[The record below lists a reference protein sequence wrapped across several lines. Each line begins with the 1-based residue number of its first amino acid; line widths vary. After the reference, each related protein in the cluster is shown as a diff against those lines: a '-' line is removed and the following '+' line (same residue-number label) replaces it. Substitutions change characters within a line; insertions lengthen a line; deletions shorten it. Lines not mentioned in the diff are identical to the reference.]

1 MESRQYKVNEVFNHV
16 KQIALSSKSQV
27 TVGRNPKAPS
37 INWDKQPEDYTG
49 FNDSNYG
56 TGIVCG
62 HISKIDKHLVVI
74 DLDKPKCS
82 EHVPIE
88 VLEDCMKSIISN
100 TYSVRTGSGG
110 LHIYL
115 LSDEK
120 PTAKQPRVNID
131 YQTNTG
137 SGRGKYV
144 VSDYIYNDKGEM
156 VPYKRV
162 DESPDTILSVRNTDE
177 ILNRLLIDLED
188 QGHSITPTTEYT
200 TQIANLI
207 GRNLRE
213 GTRNNLV
220 FSFSGYLRKNGFTHE
235 TTTQIV
241 RQAFRNDNEITER
254 LKVVDRAYRKDIN
267 DLEGWNGLK
276 DYLNG
281 KDLKELESLV
291 VGDELELKTTI
302 MRLLAKQKEPSNKL
316 LADYINSELTLYKDP
331 KVLKFYE
338 RREDG
343 TIIEI
348 DNIRIEEFIN
358 ESFGTDKISST
369 KCKMV
374 LKYVTKHI
382 KRDYDV
388 ILFNNGFLNTRT
400 RVFNSNKEEL
410 EEIPKLSLPF
420 NWNPSAQKGRI
431 GDLIDNILDNPN
443 YPNNKELWMR
453 AVGHAFMGG
462 NRIGKMVMVQGE
474 AGTGKSTLTTILKR
488 IFTGNF
494 SEIKTQTIVKNER
507 FTLHPLIG
515 KAINIDDD
523 IANGMLKGIGNLN
536 TVVTGDGLQVEVKG
550 ENNSIQAE
558 TEQIPKL
565 FANGNTL
572 PPIVGTGFE
581 RRLLLIHADNQIK
594 YEIKDEYL
602 QSDIISGNY
611 DKDGIE
617 WLIYT
622 TINLYLDKVNEP
634 ITNKEDER
642 KMIKEYEF
650 KAYPLKKGIES
661 LFEDSYGDDDYMSR
675 NDVYKYVK
683 EWCKEAYKNG
693 LISSEH
699 RSPSIKAITKAMD
712 SAGFN
717 SIRKQINGDRIY
729 VYECIRLKDNI
740 QARSNL
746 QDQDQTCLITEPCY

>member
-1 MESRQYKVNEVFNHV
+1 MEIKNYNVNNVFNYV
-16 KQIALSSKSQV
+16 KKIALSSKYQV
-27 TVGRNPKAPS
+27 NGGRNPKAPS
-37 INWDKQPEDYTG
+37 INWDKQPEDYSG
-49 FNDSNYG
+49 FKDSKYG

-62 HISKIDKHLVVI
+62 HIPQIDKHLVVI
-74 DLDKPKCS
+74 DFDIPKNR
-82 EHVPIE
+82 EDIPIE
-88 VLEDCMKSIISN
+88 VLEECMEFAIKE

-120 PTAKQPRVNID
+120 PKAKQPRLNLD

-137 SGRGKYV
+137 TGKGKYV
-144 VSDYIYNDKGEM
+144 VSNYIYNGKGEK
-156 VPYKRV
+156 VTYNKLE
-162 DESPDTILSVRNTDE
+162 ESPDTIFSVKNTDDL
-177 ILNRLLIDLED
+177 LNYLLGVLED
-188 QGHSITPTTEYT
+188 KGYPITPKTDYT
-200 TQIANLI
+200 TQIVSI
-207 GRNLRE
+207 VSKNLRE
-213 GTRNNLV
+213 GHRNDLA
-220 FSFSGYLRKNGFTHE
+220 FALSGYLRKNGFSHE
-235 TTTQIV
+235 ITTQII
-241 RQAFRNDNEITER
+241 RQAFRNDEELTER
-254 LKVVDRAYRKDIN
+254 LKLVDRAYKKDIK
-267 DLEGWNGLK
+267 DLKGWNGLK

-281 KDLKELESLV
+281 QDLEELKSLV
-291 VGDELELKTTI
+291 VGDELELKTHI
-302 MRLLAKQKEPSNKL
+302 MRFLAKQKEPSNKL
-316 LADYINSELTLYKDP
+316 LADYVNSELTLFKDP
-331 KVLKFYE
+331 KVLKYYE
-338 RREDG
+338 RLEDG

-382 KRDYDV
+382 KRNYDV
-388 ILFNNGFLNTRT
+388 VLFNNGFLNTQT
-400 RVFNSNKEEL
+400 RKFNPNKEEL
-410 EEIPKLSLPF
+410 KEIPKLSLPF
-420 NWNPSAQKGRI
+420 NWDPNAKKGKI
-431 GDLIDNILDNPN
+431 GELIDDILDNPN
-443 YPNNKELWMR
+443 YPKNEELWIR
-453 AVGHAFMGG
+453 AVGHAFMGS

-523 IANGMLKGIGNLN
+523 ISNGILKGIGNLN

-550 ENNSIQAE
+550 ENSSIQAE

-572 PPIVGTGFE
+572 PPVVGTGFE

-594 YEIKDEYL
+594 YEVKDEYL
-602 QSDIISGNY
+602 QSDILSGNY
-611 DKDGIE
+611 DNNGIE

-622 TINLYLDKVNEP
+622 TINLYLDKINEP

-642 KMIKEYEF
+642 RMMREYEI

-661 LFEDSYGDDDYMSR
+661 LFEDSYKENDYITR
-675 NDVYKYVK
+675 NEVYKHVK
-683 EWCKEAYKNG
+683 EWCNNAYQRG

-699 RSPSIKAITKAMD
+699 RKPSIRAINKAMD

-717 SIRKQINGDRIY
+717 STRKQIDGTRTF
-729 VYECIRLKDNI
+729 VYECIRLKEPIKLRTNP
-740 QARSNL
+740 QT
-746 QDQDQTCLITEPCY
+746 QDQTCLITEPCY